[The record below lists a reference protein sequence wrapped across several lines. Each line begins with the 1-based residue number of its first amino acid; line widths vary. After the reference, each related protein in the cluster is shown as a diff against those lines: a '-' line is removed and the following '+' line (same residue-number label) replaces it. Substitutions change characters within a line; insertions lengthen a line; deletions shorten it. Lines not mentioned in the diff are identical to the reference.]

1 MSSNET
7 PHAHGHLH
15 LHRDGGDDDDLTRL
29 LRDHYRAPTNRDY
42 WNGLEER
49 VLRAIHESEG
59 RAVLQFSPWMRWVVA
74 AAAVLAVAAA
84 TLEWR
89 ARENEARMAYQA
101 ILGTEQ
107 PVARL
112 MPSADRPARE
122 MTLHDLATTY

>member
-1 MSSNET
+1 MSSNDR
-7 PHAHGHLH
+7 PHLQ
-15 LHRDGGDDDDLTRL
+15 LHRDGGDDDALTRL
-29 LRDHYRAPTNRDY
+29 LRDHYRAPANRDY

-49 VLRAIHESEG
+49 VLRAIHESEA
-59 RAVLQFSPWMRWVVA
+59 RAVLQFSPWMRWMVA
-74 AAAVLAVAAA
+74 AAVMLAAVAA

-89 ARENEARMAYQA
+89 AREAEARMAYQA

-122 MTLHDLATTY
+122 MTLRDLATTY